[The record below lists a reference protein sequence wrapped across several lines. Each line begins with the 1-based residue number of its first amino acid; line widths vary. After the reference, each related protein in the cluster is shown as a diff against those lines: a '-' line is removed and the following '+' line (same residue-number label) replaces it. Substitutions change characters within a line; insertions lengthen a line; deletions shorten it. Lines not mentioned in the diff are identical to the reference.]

1 VALTG
6 NVSTLRAR
14 ASGSSGEPDPSDM
27 LKPNPIRV
35 NPKRRGRKQAQGTLT
50 PEQTRKQVYRE
61 KYQNNAKKVG
71 ITAARSTSS
80 Y

>member
-14 ASGSSGEPDPSDM
+14 ASGASGEPDPSDM
-27 LKPNPIRV
+27 SEQHPYRLNP
-35 NPKRRGRKQAQGTLT
+35 PKRGRKQAQGDLT
-50 PEQTRKQVYRE
+50 EKQASDQVYRR
-61 KYQNNAKKVG
+61 KKLANCKNVS
-71 ITAARSTSS
+71 ITTARSTSS